1 MKGFR
6 LLSALGMAFAV
17 FASTGAFALAAPGDE
32 GAKPERPAIAGFV
45 QSKVDSDLIVK
56 TRKYKEG
63 SDEVTVHILAD
74 TVCKS
79 HPEHEAAT
87 DMNCADIKVGSKVLV
102 RGERVGDG
110 SLNARRIM
118 VGGIVTPKKYRM
130 WAGEIQSIDGNE
142 ISVKNRAGNEYDV
155 YLTSTT
161 LILPPDHAPL
171 KVGDKIATFA
181 QWNPTTL
188 EYEALVVILR
198 QATNS

>member
-1 MKGFR
+1 MKGIR
-6 LLSALGMAFAV
+6 LLSALGMALVV

-32 GAKPERPAIAGFV
+32 DTKPQRPAIAGFV
-45 QSKVDSDLIVK
+45 QSKHGSDLVVK

-79 HPEHEAAT
+79 RPNHEPAT
-87 DMNCADIKVGSKVLV
+87 DMNCADIKVGSKVMV

-110 SLNARRIM
+110 SLNAHHIV
-118 VGGIVTPKKYRM
+118 VGGIVTPPKYRM

-142 ISVKNRAGNEYDV
+142 VSVKNRAGNEYEV
-155 YLTSTT
+155 YLTPAT

-198 QATNS
+198 QGNS